1 MYECL
6 KEGIGHVDLA
16 PDFAF
21 STVGQDIVD
30 AW

>member
-6 KEGIGHVDLA
+6 KEGIGHVDFT

-30 AW
+30 AR